1 MSVLRI
7 RSITAGSSLNE
18 LFPGGWEALETLYN
32 HAERLFAAEGVSVQ
46 TRRLVLEPLCPE
58 MNIEYAR
65 VRAAL
70 DAIAARINRHGIRWV
85 CLPVSGR
92 EGSPQD
98 DVRRHTAELILA
110 YPFLFLNL
118 MIAEKGII
126 ASPFLL
132 QAAKDIL
139 NVSRL
144 SRNGFDNFRLGCGA
158 NIRANTPFFPFSR
171 HDGQPG
177 FSFAVENIHLIMN
190 ELRQARAE
198 GLTLLETRERIISK
212 LTKHCRQIDS
222 IGRCVEEHLE
232 GKFVYHGLDM
242 SIAPFPDD
250 RSVADMMRLVGLD
263 SFGGMGAVAATSYF
277 TNILKTSLAAS
288 GIRHTGFNGVMF
300 SPLED
305 RGLAGALKA
314 DSDFT
319 IQHLMLYST
328 VCGCGVDMVPIEG
341 NTFPESLA
349 SLLLDVGTL
358 S

>member
-118 MIAEKGII
+118 MIA
-126 ASPFLL
+126 
-132 QAAKDIL
+132 
-139 NVSRL
+139 
-144 SRNGFDNFRLGCGA
+144 
-158 NIRANTPFFPFSR
+158 
-171 HDGQPG
+171 
-177 FSFAVENIHLIMN
+177 
-190 ELRQARAE
+190 
-198 GLTLLETRERIISK
+198 
-212 LTKHCRQIDS
+212 
-222 IGRCVEEHLE
+222 
-232 GKFVYHGLDM
+232 
-242 SIAPFPDD
+242 
-250 RSVADMMRLVGLD
+250 
-263 SFGGMGAVAATSYF
+263 
-277 TNILKTSLAAS
+277 
-288 GIRHTGFNGVMF
+288 
-300 SPLED
+300 
-305 RGLAGALKA
+305 
-314 DSDFT
+314 
-319 IQHLMLYST
+319 
-328 VCGCGVDMVPIEG
+328 
-341 NTFPESLA
+341 
-349 SLLLDVGTL
+349 
-358 S
+358 